1 MFYSHSLLSRKG
13 PLGTIWVAAFCFKKL
28 RKEQINDTDI
38 SSSVDKILPE
48 IQISY
53 RILAQLLL
61 GIVKIFS
68 KKVDFLYHD
77 CNEALAYVRSFAP
90 GQRTISKGATKR
102 SYYIVKQVATVKYA
116 PQTKEVSSPEPIEA
130 MRAPSDHVHV
140 TFTLPKRFELDSFD
154 LEISDERDAAEAHQL
169 SAPKDVWEDEHR
181 HVYFQDKESYLRE
194 TMGHAEFN
202 SACFTPVDDVF
213 PTEMMDIE
221 LDTSEPCNFNISAE
235 KGEKLQ
241 GELRNLDEHGRDE
254 DIGSKEKSNKTPLSG
269 LEKEINEEREPL
281 RPIVL
286 NRRIS
291 WDNEKTDSF
300 PAENLIAVT
309 PAEAVDQSHLQN
321 DSGLVS
327 PKFTVTTPAK
337 KEHVRR
343 LRKRKTLFDE
353 TIVLS
358 NQTLRQAIHDAS
370 SVVCKRRKAPHTS
383 LDTWKME
390 RITSLNFVDPLMLD
404 MPKELQALFYHKP
417 PEYSAEET
425 TGHHVNTENVQ
436 NGPSN
441 EKVTDND
448 GTFQDGCV
456 GTSAET
462 YMEEFSRANKLDE
475 LEPSKSS
482 PTGQT
487 FDSAF
492 ELMDRDLGFD
502 GADDGAFQGS
512 RWSTRTRVVA
522 RYLHEGF
529 LNLSRRK
536 QNNLLSLARILDG
549 KTRKTCARFFYETLI
564 LKGHGFIDV
573 KQDSPYADIFISPTP
588 QLEAGTLG

>member
-28 RKEQINDTDI
+28 KKEQINDTDI

-116 PQTKEVSSPEPIEA
+116 PQTKEVSLPEPIEA

-140 TFTLPKRFELDSFD
+140 TSRYQKDLSLIHSTSRFLMK
-154 LEISDERDAAEAHQL
+154 DAAEAHQL
-169 SAPKDVWEDEHR
+169 SAPKGMDVEFNVWEDEHR
-181 HVYFQDKESYLRE
+181 HVYFQDKESYRRE

-281 RPIVL
+281 RPIKLLISLICKMIQGSFLL
-286 NRRIS
+286 N
-291 WDNEKTDSF
+291 
-300 PAENLIAVT
+300 
-309 PAEAVDQSHLQN
+309 LQ
-321 DSGLVS
+321 
-327 PKFTVTTPAK
+327 
-337 KEHVRR
+337 
-343 LRKRKTLFDE
+343 KTLFDE
-353 TIVLS
+353 SIVLS

-383 LDTWKME
+383 LDAWKVE
-390 RITSLNFVDPLMLD
+390 RITSLNFICPRSFKLF
-404 MPKELQALFYHKP
+404 FYHKP

-502 GADDGAFQGS
+502 GADDGAFQGI
-512 RWSTRTRVVA
+512 TEVVA

-549 KTRKTCARFFYETLI
+549 KTRKTCARFFYETLVNPE
-564 LKGHGFIDV
+564 GHGFIDV